1 MKFLT
6 ILAGASTA
14 TAGMFALA
22 FAWFGFW
29 MLVALSPIPDIL
41 ILIIANSSYSV
52 TNSLGGFCV
61 LPWRPLVTDLAYTE
75 R

>member
-29 MLVALSPIPDIL
+29 KLVALSPIPDIL
-41 ILIIANSSYSV
+41 ILIIANPV
-52 TNSLGGFCV
+52 ILLLILLGAFV
-61 LPWRPLVTDLAYTE
+61 FSMEALSH
-75 R
+75 